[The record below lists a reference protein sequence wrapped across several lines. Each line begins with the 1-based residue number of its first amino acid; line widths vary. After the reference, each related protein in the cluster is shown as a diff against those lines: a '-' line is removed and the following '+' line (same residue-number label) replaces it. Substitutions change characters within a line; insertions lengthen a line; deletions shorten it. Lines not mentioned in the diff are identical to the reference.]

1 MRKFLIYFMYMMKKQ
16 TMTEKEKQ
24 SIARLEK
31 RIEIAKTKLF
41 TKGKTLFEI
50 ISENLIDK
58 EIAKEII

>member
-1 MRKFLIYFMYMMKKQ
+1 MMKKQ

>member
-1 MRKFLIYFMYMMKKQ
+1 MSKFLIYFMYMMKKQ